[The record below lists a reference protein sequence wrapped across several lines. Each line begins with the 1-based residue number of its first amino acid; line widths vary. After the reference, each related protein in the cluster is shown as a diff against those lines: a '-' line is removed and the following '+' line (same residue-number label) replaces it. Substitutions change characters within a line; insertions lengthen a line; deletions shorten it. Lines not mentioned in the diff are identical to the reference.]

1 MIRVS
6 MSRADWETVVY
17 IMAEVQKNGMFAYID
32 NIIDTIDHALDT
44 QEN

>member
-1 MIRVS
+1 MIKVS
-6 MSRADWETVVY
+6 MPRADWETVVY

-32 NIIDTIDHALDT
+32 NIIDTIEHALDT

>member
-6 MSRADWETVVY
+6 MSRADWETVSY
-17 IMAEVQKNGMFAYID
+17 ILSDSQQIGRVAYID
-32 NIIDTIDHALDT
+32 NIIDNINHALDT

>member
-6 MSRADWETVVY
+6 MSRADWETVIY
-17 IMAEVQKNGMFAYID
+17 ILSEVQKNGIFAYID

>member
-1 MIRVS
+1 MIKVS
-6 MSRADWETVVY
+6 MPRADWETVVY
-17 IMAEVQKNGMFAYID
+17 IMSEVQKNGIFAYID

>member
-17 IMAEVQKNGMFAYID
+17 ILSEVQKNGIFAYID
-32 NIIDTIDHALDT
+32 NIIDTIDQALDT